1 MINEKVSILTPCLN
15 GEKFINRYLDSILNI
30 MKQNLRL
37 SKSEK
42 EIMDKFWENE
52 GELTCT
58 ELVDASPDRSWRKA
72 SAYLLINSLL
82 EKGFIEVSGF
92 RKSTKNYARIFK
104 AKFSY
109 EDYAI
114 KIIMVNSTADSRKKL
129 MYKLIN
135 EATLE
140 ELEEMKEIIEKARGK
155 YE

>member
-1 MINEKVSILTPCLN
+1 MTNIAKSGKINTN
-15 GEKFINRYLDSILNI
+15 
-30 MKQNLRL
+30 NLIL

-52 GELTCT
+52 EGFTCT
-58 ELVDASPDRSWRKA
+58 ELVDASPDRSWHKT
-72 SAYLLINSLL
+72 SAHLLINSLL
-82 EKGFIEVSGF
+82 AKEFIEVSGF

-140 ELEEMKEIIEKARGK
+140 ELEEMKEIIESQMNKIK
-155 YE
+155 L

>member
-1 MINEKVSILTPCLN
+1 
-15 GEKFINRYLDSILNI
+15 

-92 RKSTKNYARIFK
+92 RKSTKTMQEFLKRNFHM
-104 AKFSY
+104 
-109 EDYAI
+109 
-114 KIIMVNSTADSRKKL
+114 KIMQLRL
-129 MYKLIN
+129 LWLIQQQI
-135 EATLE
+135 A
-140 ELEEMKEIIEKARGK
+140 EKS
-155 YE
+155 

>member
-1 MINEKVSILTPCLN
+1 MKKAMTNIVKSGKIKINNL
-15 GEKFINRYLDSILNI
+15 GEDNI

-52 GELTCT
+52 GEFTCT

-92 RKSTKNYARIFK
+92 RKSTKNYARTFK

-114 KIIMVNSTADSRKKL
+114 KVIMASSTDDNIRKL
-129 MYKLIN
+129 IYKLIN

>member
-1 MINEKVSILTPCLN
+1 MKNIVKSGKININNL
-15 GEKFINRYLDSILNI
+15 GEDNI

-37 SKSEK
+37 TKSEK

-52 GELTCT
+52 EGFTCT
-58 ELVDASPDRSWRKA
+58 ELVDASPDRSWRRA
-72 SAYLLINSLL
+72 SAHLLINSLL
-82 EKGFIEVSGF
+82 EKEFIEVFGF

-114 KIIMVNSTADSRKKL
+114 KVIMANSTADSRKKL
-129 MYKLIN
+129 TYKLIN

-140 ELEEMKEIIEKARGK
+140 ELEEMKVIIESQIIMRKSK
-155 YE
+155 EKDS

>member
-1 MINEKVSILTPCLN
+1 MTNIAKSGKINTNNL
-15 GEKFINRYLDSILNI
+15 GEDNI

-37 SKSEK
+37 TRSEK
-42 EIMDKFWENE
+42 EIMNKFWEKEE
-52 GELTCT
+52 GFTCT
-58 ELVDASPDRSWRKA
+58 ELVDASPDRSWHKT
-72 SAYLLINSLL
+72 SAHLLINSLL
-82 EKGFIEVSGF
+82 AKEFIEVSGF

-140 ELEEMKEIIEKARGK
+140 ELEEMKEIIESQMNKIK
-155 YE
+155 L

>member
-1 MINEKVSILTPCLN
+1 MINIVKSGKINTNNL
-15 GEKFINRYLDSILNI
+15 GEDNI

-52 GELTCT
+52 EGFTCT
-58 ELVDASPDRSWRKA
+58 ELVDASPDRSWHKT
-72 SAYLLINSLL
+72 SAHLLINSLL
-82 EKGFIEVSGF
+82 AKEFIEVSGF

-114 KIIMVNSTADSRKKL
+114 KIIMVN
-129 MYKLIN
+129 
-135 EATLE
+135 
-140 ELEEMKEIIEKARGK
+140 
-155 YE
+155 

>member
-1 MINEKVSILTPCLN
+1 MKKVMTNIVKSGKININNL
-15 GEKFINRYLDSILNI
+15 GEDNI

-58 ELVDASPDRSWRKA
+58 ELVDASPDRSGRKA

>member
-1 MINEKVSILTPCLN
+1 MTNIAKSGKINTNNL
-15 GEKFINRYLDSILNI
+15 GEDNI

-52 GELTCT
+52 EGFTCT
-58 ELVDASPDRSWRKA
+58 ELVDASPDRSWHKT
-72 SAYLLINSLL
+72 SAHLLINSLL
-82 EKGFIEVSGF
+82 AKEFIEVSGF

-140 ELEEMKEIIEKARGK
+140 ELEEMKEIIESQIIMCKSKRK
-155 YE
+155 DV

>member
-1 MINEKVSILTPCLN
+1 MTNIAKSGKINTNNL
-15 GEKFINRYLDSILNI
+15 GEDNI
-30 MKQNLRL
+30 MKQNLIL

-52 GELTCT
+52 EGFTCT
-58 ELVDASPDRSWRKA
+58 ELVDASPDRSWHKT
-72 SAYLLINSLL
+72 SAHLLINSLL
-82 EKGFIEVSGF
+82 AKEFIEVSGF

-140 ELEEMKEIIEKARGK
+140 ELEEMKAIIESQIIKIK
-155 YE
+155 L